1 MRTIAG
7 ILKHGTD
14 KAVLLV
20 HADGKERWWPVS
32 QMANIS
38 KADAFTALVHE
49 WLAESKGIMADES
62 AAAVLAH
69 QQRLDAFATSPA
81 PSAEYRNGAYI
92 LRPYQINAVEAGVR
106 FMRSDA
112 DHNGLMVLPVGSGKS
127 LVIANIALRLG
138 APVLVFQPSKE
149 ILEQNL
155 GKLRAYG
162 YDASV
167 YSASMDRKE
176 IGHITFATIG
186 SVRSRSE
193 LFRGFKYI
201 IIDEAHLVNAKNE
214 DGMYTRFLNG
224 LDGVRVLGL
233 TASPFRLTTDGFG
246 GSILKFLTRTR
257 PRIFK
262 EVVCYVQ
269 NGDLFRAGYLAKLK
283 YTQVGGFDRSRI
295 RLNSTGADFDDT
307 SVRSYYAGSG
317 FREKVVETVRDAMQR
332 RRNALIFTRFVEESE
347 YLVRNLRRTAS
358 VTADTPRG
366 ERESII
372 ADFRSGEISVI
383 ANCGVLVCGFDYPEL
398 ECVILACP
406 TMSLARYYQ
415 AVGRC
420 VRPHPEK
427 DHAEVIDLCGNYDL
441 FGKVED
447 LRLVDGGNGKW
458 FIQSNGKALTNV
470 YYGERDGDRRDTG
483 KLNRQPQFGRRQ
495 YSRQMTMG
503 SIL

>member
-1 MRTIAG
+1 M
-7 ILKHGTD
+7 
-14 KAVLLV
+14 
-20 HADGKERWWPVS
+20 S
-32 QMANIS
+32 
-38 KADAFTALVHE
+38 FT
-49 WLAESKGIMADES
+49 
-62 AAAVLAH
+62 
-69 QQRLDAFATSPA
+69 
-81 PSAEYRNGAYI
+81 
-92 LRPYQINAVEAGVR
+92 LRPYQEGAVEAGVR
-106 FMRSDA
+106 FFMDRA
-112 DHNGLMVLPVGSGKS
+112 ARYNALMMLPTGSGKS
-127 LVIANIALRLG
+127 LCIAGIAQRLN

-155 GKLRAYG
+155 SKYESYG
-162 YDASV
+162 YRASV
-167 YSASMDRKE
+167 YSASKDRRE
-176 IGHITFATIG
+176 IGRVTFATIG
-186 SVRSRSE
+186 SVKNRAD
-193 LFRGFKYI
+193 LFREFRYV
-201 IIDEAHLVNAKNE
+201 IIDECHGVNAKNE
-214 DGMYTRFLNG
+214 NGMYTRFLHDLG
-224 LDGVRVLGL
+224 DVKCLGL
-233 TASPFRLTTDGFG
+233 SATPYRLVTDGFG

-283 YTQVGGFDRSRI
+283 YAQVGGFDRSRI
-295 RLNSTGADFDDT
+295 RLNSTGADFDDA

-347 YLVRNLRRTAS
+347 YLVRNLRRTAA

-470 YYGERDGDRRDTG
+470 YYGERDGDRRDTV